1 METFGGNGGN
11 AVVDQARFG
20 SLQLSV
26 TALCFVIAL
35 LDGFDTQSIAFVA
48 PRIAEDW
55 GLSPSS
61 FGPMFSSGLL
71 GLTIGALF
79 LSPAADRYGRKAI
92 ILISTLIFGVFTLL
106 TASASSMPQLL
117 FLRFVTGIGLGA
129 AMPNIIAL
137 TNEYAPE
144 RIRASLVTVMFCGF
158 PLGST
163 IGGLLSSWL
172 IARWDW
178 HSVFLLGGIIPI
190 LLMPVLIILLPE
202 SVRFLVARGAP
213 ESRIAPIVRR
223 IAPDVSP
230 QRFIQSL
237 KDEGGSETN
246 GFSVFQLFRE
256 GRAITTTLLWVVFFM
271 NLLVMYFLVNWLP
284 TLLKSAGLPL
294 SLAILSTATLN
305 FGGVI
310 GGLILGKL
318 LDKRKPH
325 VILGIAFAASAVFIL
340 VISFAGLNL
349 TVLLLGAAL
358 SGFGVVGAQFGCNAL
373 AASIYPTTIRA
384 TGLGWALGI
393 GRIGAIV
400 GPLVGGLLLSQQ
412 WLPHDIIRM
421 ALFPAVI
428 ASLAV
433 FALGWVRPSGRTLDE

>member
-1 METFGGNGGN
+1 MATFEDTGGN
-11 AVVDQARFG
+11 AIVDRARFG

-55 GLSPSS
+55 GLTPAS
-61 FGPMFSSGLL
+61 FGPMFSAGLL
-71 GLTIGALF
+71 GLTLGALF
-79 LSPAADRYGRKAI
+79 LSPAADRFGRKKI
-92 ILISTLIFGVFTLL
+92 ILISTLIFGIFTLL
-106 TASASSMPQLL
+106 TAYASSMQQLL
-117 FLRFVTGIGLGA
+117 LLRLVTGIGLGA

-137 TNEYAPE
+137 TNEYAPR

-172 IARWDW
+172 IAKWDW
-178 HSVFLLGGIIPI
+178 HSVFVVGGAIPI
-190 LLMPVLIILLPE
+190 LLLPVLMLLLPE

-213 ESRIAPIVRR
+213 ESRIAPIVQR
-223 IAPDVSP
+223 IDPDVAP
-230 QRFIQSL
+230 QVFIQSL
-237 KDEGGSETN
+237 KDEHGHEAS
-246 GFSVFQLFRE
+246 GFSVFQLFRD
-256 GRAITTTLLWVVFFM
+256 GRGKITTLLWVTFFM

-310 GGLILGKL
+310 GGLILGRL
-318 LDKRKPH
+318 LDKRNPYI
-325 VILGIAFAASAVFIL
+325 VLGTAFAASAVFIV
-340 VISFAGLNL
+340 VISLGGLNL
-349 TVLLLGAAL
+349 TILLIGAAL
-358 SGFGVVGAQFGCNAL
+358 SGVGVVGAQFGCNAL
-373 AASIYPTTIRA
+373 AASVYPTTIRA

-400 GPLVGGLLLSQQ
+400 GPLIGGMLLSRQ

-421 ALFPAVI
+421 AMFPALV
-428 ASLAV
+428 ASLAI
-433 FALGWVRPSGRTLDE
+433 FTLGWVRAGARK